1 MGDFSLASIH
11 AGESESSCSLG
22 VGGPHCEPLG
32 EKTLMYEVALPIAS
46 SWIAS
51 SRQPELLVALLESD
65 F

>member
-22 VGGPHCEPLG
+22 IGGPHSEPLG

-51 SRQPELLVALLESD
+51 SRQPEYWSLLASG